1 MIRQIEEY
9 RVRKWVK
16 QILEEEALVFSHKKL
31 VLTEQRISHQ
41 EFSKAFLDPFKNV
54 LTAAQI
60 GLKDIATSLKFNWDM
75 LVTFDP
81 KKLHEKRQNYKTRME
96 KIKGEYTKLNE
107 KMAEGMGA
115 DVKMASFLLNPG
127 GYLASSALKNTWKSK
142 GDVADWFREV
152 GFGGP
157 SKKEK
162 EESPDEM
169 KKAKGI
175 LGSVFDGLRGL
186 FFMGPLESRLLDNPL
201 LLEVGEEEKTETP
214 KDKKASDDVSAES
227 VSNTMEDMGVDES
240 LEGAARGLLD
250 ATEES
255 IDELSEMFQP
265 SFEVV
270 QKIWSAEDLEGLMTA
285 IKEAK
290 AAGLDLGGT
299 SESQIQADIDKEID
313 NTLADEEK
321 KSKIIE
327 AIAKREKIKPNADG
341 EFPEIPEDKLREE
354 MGKIFF
360 ANASE
365 SVREAMEESG
375 KTLEEQFMTEL
386 NALKEEVGLDDESQE
401 LIQKTSMGKELI
413 NLFDDALTNL
423 KQG

>member
-31 VLTEQRISHQ
+31 VLTEQQISHQ

-327 AIAKREKIKPNADG
+327 
-341 EFPEIPEDKLREE
+341 
-354 MGKIFF
+354 
-360 ANASE
+360 
-365 SVREAMEESG
+365 
-375 KTLEEQFMTEL
+375 
-386 NALKEEVGLDDESQE
+386 
-401 LIQKTSMGKELI
+401 
-413 NLFDDALTNL
+413 
-423 KQG
+423 